1 MNIWVNGCFDILHG
15 GHLDL
20 LEYAKNLDNLENYLV
35 VGIDSDERVKLL
47 KGSGRPI
54 NHESFR
60 KRILESLEF
69 VDEVVIFGSEKEL
82 ETIIKRH
89 DIDYALSTDVAGIRK
104 ADLRMVKNM
113 QRIKKD
119 KTDSRFN
126 IAQGERLIQAKVK
139 LEDLGVNPLRF
150 ASFGGVE
157 PQDKPLLLAEKKKL
171 EIEGFG
177 FGVEKKKKS
186 SKRLPPGL
194 KLKRSLL
201 KQTHKKKYNKNEV
214 DAAVANIM
222 KALQI

>member
-89 DIDYALSTDVAGIRK
+89 DIDYIIVGDHY
-104 ADLRMVKNM
+104 KNK
-113 QRIKKD
+113 RVVG
-119 KTDSRFN
+119 
-126 IAQGERLIQAKVK
+126 AEYAK
-139 LEDLGVNPLRF
+139 
-150 ASFGGVE
+150 
-157 PQDKPLLLAEKKKL
+157 
-171 EIEGFG
+171 
-177 FGVEKKKKS
+177 FGVEFFKTDDRS
-186 SKRLPPGL
+186 TTAIIN
-194 KLKRSLL
+194 KLK
-201 KQTHKKKYNKNEV
+201 N
-214 DAAVANIM
+214 NI
-222 KALQI
+222 